1 MFLVVNRCFSMGING
16 MESFVVEVEAD
27 ISAGMP
33 AFELVGLPDTAVK
46 ESRDR
51 VRSAISNCGFEFPV
65 SRIIMNLA
73 PAHRKK
79 EGPIYDLCLFIAL
92 LKVTNQLRKPTDD
105 SIFIGEIS
113 LAGNLRPVKG
123 VLPMTIKAQEQG
135 FKSIFLP
142 TENAPE
148 AAVVNGIDVFPAN
161 SVFEV
166 LEHLRGMKLIEK
178 AVPSNDVYENALYD
192 FADVKG
198 QEEAKRALEIAAGGS
213 HNILFI
219 GPPGS
224 GKSMLA
230 KRIPS
235 ILPSMSFEESIETSK
250 IHSVAGK
257 LSRQHSLIRIRPFRA
272 PHHNIS
278 PNGLVGGGTIPTPGE
293 ISLSHNGV
301 LFLDEFPEFPKSSLE
316 VLRQPIEE
324 GNVTI
329 SRVSGTVTFPSNFML
344 VAAMNPCPCG
354 FFGHATKHCIC
365 STSSVRRYLSKIS
378 GPLLDR
384 IDLHVE
390 VPALSYEDITS
401 DSVAESSAEI
411 KKRVDNARALQQNRF
426 QGTKIN
432 SNADIPAE
440 KIKEFVNLTEAAEKI
455 LEKTFE
461 KLDLSAR
468 AYHRI
473 MKVSRTIADIE
484 GSERTEAEHLLECI
498 RYRSLDRKYW
508 MTEI

>member
-1 MFLVVNRCFSMGING
+1 MVSRCFSMGING
-16 MESFVVEVEAD
+16 MMAFTVEIEAD
-27 ISAGMP
+27 VSSGMP

-51 VRSAISNCGFEFPV
+51 VKSAIGNCGFDFPI

-73 PAHRKK
+73 PANMKK
-79 EGPIYDLCLFIAL
+79 EGPIYDLPLFITI
-92 LKVTNQLRKPTDD
+92 LKSTSQLKANTDD
-105 SIFIGEIS
+105 CVFLGELS
-113 LAGNLRPVKG
+113 LSGNLRSVKG
-123 VLPMTIKAQEQG
+123 VLPMAIHAKQEG
-135 FKSIFLP
+135 FKRIFLP
-142 TENAPE
+142 RANCDE
-148 AAVVNGIDVFPAN
+148 AAVVEGLEVYPADT
-161 SVFEV
+161 VFEV
-166 LEHLRGMKLIEK
+166 LEHLREVNLIEK
-178 AVPSNDVYENALYD
+178 AIPSQIASEIAEYD
-192 FADVKG
+192 FADVIG
-198 QEEAKRALEIAAGGS
+198 QADAKRALEISAGGS
-213 HNILFI
+213 HNILLI

-235 ILPSMSFEESIETSK
+235 ILPKMTFDESIETSK

-257 LSRQHSLIRIRPFRA
+257 LTRTNSLITTRPFRS

-278 PNGLVGGGTIPTPGE
+278 PNGLAGGGTNPSPGE

-301 LFLDEFPEFPKSSLE
+301 LFLDEFPEFPKVSLE
-316 VLRQPIEE
+316 ILRQPIEE
-324 GNVTI
+324 GIVTI
-329 SRVSGTVTFPSNFML
+329 SRVSGTVNFPCNFML

-354 FFGHATKHCIC
+354 FFGHPTRTC
-365 STSSVRRYLSKIS
+365 SCSNTSVRRYLNRIS

-390 VPALSYEDITS
+390 VPALSYDEIVSDIKE
-401 DSVAESSAEI
+401 ESSFEI
-411 KKRVDNARALQQNRF
+411 RKRIEKARAIQLERF
-426 QGTKIN
+426 EGTGITCN
-432 SNADIPAE
+432 SNIPAE
-440 KIKEFVNLTEAAEKI
+440 KIKEYVNMSVAGQNVLSKV
-455 LEKTFE
+455 FS

-484 GSERTEAEHLLECI
+484 NSERTEAEHVMECV

-508 MTEI
+508 MNEL